1 MGAIAHFTGY
11 EVGYVAWG
19 IGALV
24 GFLSAKAGGEGM
36 PNGAICA
43 VITIAAL
50 LAGKFVAFKM
60 TFDVELKAL
69 LEPSYEVQK
78 TEAEQFATL
87 DSKDDWRAFVFANDY
102 SESPTVEGV
111 TEDELQGFE
120 EMTVPLFEKLNQG
133 MTYDDY
139 QSFVM
144 GESGGMMG
152 AFKESFGAM
161 DILFFV
167 LGIITAFKIGAGDG
181 EEGVGV
187 DS

>member
-1 MGAIAHFTGY
+1 MKAIVAAIIGGIVGALIWGAIAHFTGY

-69 LEPSYEVQK
+69 LLS
-78 TEAEQFATL
+78 L
-87 DSKDDWRAFVFANDY
+87 
-102 SESPTVEGV
+102 
-111 TEDELQGFE
+111 
-120 EMTVPLFEKLNQG
+120 
-133 MTYDDY
+133 
-139 QSFVM
+139 
-144 GESGGMMG
+144 
-152 AFKESFGAM
+152 
-161 DILFFV
+161 IH
-167 LGIITAFKIGAGDG
+167 I
-181 EEGVGV
+181 
-187 DS
+187 